1 MAVRALNAMTPVQRA
16 ETSML
21 TVSYYD
27 VGTGPAVVLIHG
39 FPYDIHAYADV
50 APMLAAAGFR
60 VIVPYLRGCGATRF
74 RDATVPRTA
83 EQAALASDIIDL
95 LDCLDLPQAVLGGFD
110 WGARAACA
118 AAALWPERCT
128 GLVSAGGYVI
138 HDLERATIPAAPE
151 RECALWY
158 QYYLATERGRA
169 GLTANRRELAR
180 LLWRQWS
187 PLWRFS
193 EAEFERTAAAF
204 DNPDWVEV
212 ALHNYRHKLGAVPGD
227 SRYADLARQLQGMPR
242 IEVPAVTLDGGAH
255 GVVPASDGSQWRA
268 YFRCHFEHR
277 VAAGAGHNIPQ
288 EQPRAFAEAVL
299 ALTKPSSSLA
309 RLYAPQDILARYLR
323 PAWL

>member
-1 MAVRALNAMTPVQRA
+1 
-16 ETSML
+16 
-21 TVSYYD
+21 
-27 VGTGPAVVLIHG
+27 
-39 FPYDIHAYADV
+39 
-50 APMLAAAGFR
+50 MLAAQGLR

-74 RDATVPRTA
+74 LDATFPRTA

-118 AAALWPERCT
+118 AAALWPGRCA

-158 QYYLATERGRA
+158 QYYLATERGRV
-169 GLTANRRELAR
+169 GLTVYRRELAR

-187 PLWRFS
+187 PRWAFGD
-193 EAEFERTAAAF
+193 AEFERTATAF

-212 ALHNYRHKLGAVPGD
+212 ALNNYRHKLGAVPGD
-227 SRYADLARQLQGMPR
+227 SRYADRALRLQGMPR
-242 IEVPAVTLDGGAH
+242 IEVPTITLDGGAH
-255 GVVPASDGSQWRA
+255 GVLPASDGSEWSA
-268 YFRCHFEHR
+268 YFPCHLEHR
-277 VAAGAGHNIPQ
+277 VVAGAGHNIPQ

-299 ALTKPSSSLA
+299 ALV
-309 RLYAPQDILARYLR
+309 R
-323 PAWL
+323 PGT